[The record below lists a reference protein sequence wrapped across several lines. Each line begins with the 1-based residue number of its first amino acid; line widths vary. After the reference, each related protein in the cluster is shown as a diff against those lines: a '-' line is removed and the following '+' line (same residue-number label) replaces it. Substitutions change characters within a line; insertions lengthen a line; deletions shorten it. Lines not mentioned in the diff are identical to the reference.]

1 MGGKQNPMPTTATT
15 MAKLEGSVR
24 PASASGD
31 GLSGQEVAAAGLV
44 EQKLSQEARKEF
56 AVTGA
61 SIFGTMMLLD
71 DMPQALVDRA
81 DQPALLMLELS
92 ARLCLLFYLW
102 VVFITR
108 VLTRDRHGARR
119 LSVRVLLCVLAW
131 IISAVAVSGAL
142 ADMAIGIVTA
152 MLVMYI
158 VTLCV
163 AGLFAWCLGEYLRT
177 RYDRTTHASF

>member
-1 MGGKQNPMPTTATT
+1 MPTTATT
-15 MAKLEGSVR
+15 MAKLEGPVR

-31 GLSGQEVAAAGLV
+31 GLSGQVAAAGLV

-56 AVTGA
+56 AVTVA

-119 LSVRVLLCVLAW
+119 LSVRVLLCVLA
-131 IISAVAVSGAL
+131 
-142 ADMAIGIVTA
+142 
-152 MLVMYI
+152 
-158 VTLCV
+158 
-163 AGLFAWCLGEYLRT
+163 
-177 RYDRTTHASF
+177 